1 MGARPAQNLRW
12 DSGLAY
18 KTLQPLAYAGK
29 MLESPLKL
37 PKRTRRGGRRR
48 NRRRFAASSE
58 LLAPGDSHSSAFAW
72 PQLGSRRDSDFT
84 IATRAAPAVSE
95 DESSVCSSLTNASAE
110 LERPAV
116 SRSRSSSITSDG
128 SGSPARSR
136 ASSFSS
142 VLSSSTAS
150 STASRWWHT
159 RADTDDFDDN
169 ISWRTA
175 FDADACPLGIDL
187 AAAARTTFVSSLT
200 CFADAAPLVKE
211 IAVEKDEST
220 DDLFADVAPSLLA
233 LVDDVAKAP
242 VVADALVDGVADAP
256 VADAEQR
263 LVELRVDVVK
273 AAPDAID
280 ATKAAP
286 VAAAVVTD
294 DDASDE
300 EAKARAVRRARHEKR
315 RSRNL
320 RKLEHRAARA
330 AQKAA
335 AADAFDAA
343 CAEFAC

>member
-1 MGARPAQNLRW
+1 M
-12 DSGLAY
+12 
-18 KTLQPLAYAGK
+18 
-29 MLESPLKL
+29 
-37 PKRTRRGGRRR
+37 
-48 NRRRFAASSE
+48 
-58 LLAPGDSHSSAFAW
+58 
-72 PQLGSRRDSDFT
+72 
-84 IATRAAPAVSE
+84 TRATPAVSE

-142 VLSSSTAS
+142 VLSSSTSS

-187 AAAARTTFVSSLT
+187 AAAARTPLISSLT
-200 CFADAAPLVKE
+200 VFPTDTRLVKE
-211 IAVEKDEST
+211 AVVEEDDET
-220 DDLFADVAPSLLA
+220 DGLFADVVPNLLA

-242 VVADALVDGVADAP
+242 PAP
-256 VADAEQR
+256 A
-263 LVELRVDVVK
+263 K
-273 AAPDAID
+273 P
-280 ATKAAP
+280 AP

-294 DDASDE
+294 DDATDE

-343 CAEFAC
+343 CAEFAAAC

>member
-1 MGARPAQNLRW
+1 MKAC
-12 DSGLAY
+12 
-18 KTLQPLAYAGK
+18 
-29 MLESPLKL
+29 
-37 PKRTRRGGRRR
+37 
-48 NRRRFAASSE
+48 
-58 LLAPGDSHSSAFAW
+58 SSATAW
-72 PQLGSRRDSDFT
+72 PCLSTRCDSDFT
-84 IATRAAPAVSE
+84 IPTRAGPPTVSD
-95 DESSVCSSLTNASAE
+95 DETSVCSSLTNASAE
-110 LERPAV
+110 LERPLV

-142 VLSSSTAS
+142 VLSSSTSS

-159 RADTDDFDDN
+159 RADTDDYDDN

-175 FDADACPLGIDL
+175 FDACPLGIDL
-187 AAAARTTFVSSLT
+187 AAAARTPFLSTLT
-200 CFADAAPLVKE
+200 VFADGAERFAEDV
-211 IAVEKDEST
+211 AVEEDGET
-220 DDLFADVAPSLLA
+220 DGLFADVVPNVLA

-242 VVADALVDGVADAP
+242 VAYA
-256 VADAEQR
+256 
-263 LVELRVDVVK
+263 DVVK
-273 AAPDAID
+273 AAPA
-280 ATKAAP
+280 KAAP

-300 EAKARAVRRARHEKR
+300 EAKARAQRRSRHEKR

-343 CAEFAC
+343 CAEFSC

>member
-1 MGARPAQNLRW
+1 MNAVC
-12 DSGLAY
+12 
-18 KTLQPLAYAGK
+18 
-29 MLESPLKL
+29 
-37 PKRTRRGGRRR
+37 
-48 NRRRFAASSE
+48 
-58 LLAPGDSHSSAFAW
+58 SATAW
-72 PQLGSRRDSDFT
+72 PCLSTRCDSDFT
-84 IATRAAPAVSE
+84 LPTRAAPSVSE
-95 DESSVCSSLTNASAE
+95 DESSVCSSLTSASAE
-110 LERPAV
+110 LERTVV

-142 VLSSSTAS
+142 VLSSSTSS

-175 FDADACPLGIDL
+175 FDADACPLGVDL
-187 AAAARTTFVSSLT
+187 ATAARTPFVSSLT
-200 CFADAAPLVKE
+200 VFPADAARLVKE
-211 IAVEKDEST
+211 AVVEEDDET
-220 DDLFADVAPSLLA
+220 DGLFADVVPNLLA
-233 LVDDVAKAP
+233 LVDDVAKEPPAP
-242 VVADALVDGVADAP
+242 A
-256 VADAEQR
+256 
-263 LVELRVDVVK
+263 
-273 AAPDAID
+273 
-280 ATKAAP
+280 KAAP

-294 DDASDE
+294 DDATDE

-343 CAEFAC
+343 CAEFAAC

>member
-1 MGARPAQNLRW
+1 MGA
-12 DSGLAY
+12 SV
-18 KTLQPLAYAGK
+18 
-29 MLESPLKL
+29 
-37 PKRTRRGGRRR
+37 
-48 NRRRFAASSE
+48 
-58 LLAPGDSHSSAFAW
+58 
-72 PQLGSRRDSDFT
+72 
-84 IATRAAPAVSE
+84 AVSD
-95 DESSVCSSLTNASAE
+95 DETSVCSSLTNASAE
-110 LERPAV
+110 LERLVV

-128 SGSPARSR
+128 SRSPARSR
-136 ASSFSS
+136 AGSFSS
-142 VLSSSTAS
+142 VLSSSTSS

-200 CFADAAPLVKE
+200 CFAKATPLVKE
-211 IAVEKDEST
+211 IAVEEDDET
-220 DDLFADVAPSLLA
+220 DDLFADVVPNVLA

-242 VVADALVDGVADAP
+242 VAYA
-256 VADAEQR
+256 
-263 LVELRVDVVK
+263 DVVK
-273 AAPDAID
+273 ATPV
-280 ATKAAP
+280 KAAP

-300 EAKARAVRRARHEKR
+300 EAKARAVRRSRHEKR

-343 CAEFAC
+343 CAEFSC

>member
-1 MGARPAQNLRW
+1 MNV
-12 DSGLAY
+12 D
-18 KTLQPLAYAGK
+18 
-29 MLESPLKL
+29 
-37 PKRTRRGGRRR
+37 
-48 NRRRFAASSE
+48 
-58 LLAPGDSHSSAFAW
+58 SSATAW
-72 PQLGSRRDSDFT
+72 PCLSTRCDSDFT
-84 IATRAAPAVSE
+84 SLRGAAPAVSE

-110 LERPAV
+110 LERPLV

-128 SGSPARSR
+128 SRSPARSR
-136 ASSFSS
+136 AGSFSS
-142 VLSSSTAS
+142 VLSSSTSS

-211 IAVEKDEST
+211 ISVEEDEST
-220 DDLFADVAPSLLA
+220 DDLFADVVPSLLA
-233 LVDDVAKAP
+233 LVDGVAKAP
-242 VVADALVDGVADAP
+242 VVAD
-256 VADAEQR
+256 
-263 LVELRVDVVK
+263 VK
-273 AAPDAID
+273 ASPVP
-280 ATKAAP
+280 TKAVP
-286 VAAAVVTD
+286 VAAVVTD

-343 CAEFAC
+343 CAEFSC